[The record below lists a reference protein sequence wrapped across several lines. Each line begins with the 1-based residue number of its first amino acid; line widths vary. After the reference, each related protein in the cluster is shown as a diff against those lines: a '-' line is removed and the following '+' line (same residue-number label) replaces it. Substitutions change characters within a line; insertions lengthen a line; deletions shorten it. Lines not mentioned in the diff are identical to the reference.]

1 MSELKLFTVKKF
13 HEKYPDMHSSLSSL
27 KWEVWKRDENGM
39 TEDNVIIEKNMGGK
53 SRNSILI
60 DAEAYFKWIKK

>member
-13 HEKYPDMHSSLSSL
+13 HEKYPDMHSSLNSL

-39 TEDNVIIEKNMGGK
+39 TEDSVIIEKNMGGK
-53 SRNSILI
+53 SRKSILI